1 MASEFREQE
10 LVQNFRGPSV
20 QIAAGSANQ
29 TSSVVLA
36 AARVKTVEEFRVYR
50 PPFKRCRKAAK
61 QTSNLQKGCFLH
73 GLSLHTPTHPH
84 AQQTLRP
91 TSCQSSTN
99 STSVGC
105 TGGSGRKQCGTSRNL
120 AETLNP
126 KPEYPNLQTWNPKP

>member
-105 TGGSGRKQCGTSRNL
+105 TGGSG
-120 AETLNP
+120 AETVRNQQEPGRNPEPKARIP
-126 KPEYPNLQTWNPKP
+126 KPANLEP